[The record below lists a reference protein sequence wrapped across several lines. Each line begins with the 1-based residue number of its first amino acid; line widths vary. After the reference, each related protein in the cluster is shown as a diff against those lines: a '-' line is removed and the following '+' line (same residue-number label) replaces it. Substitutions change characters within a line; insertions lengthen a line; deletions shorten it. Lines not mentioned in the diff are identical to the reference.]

1 MRPSYHA
8 GVKPETS
15 EWIEVADHDIRAS
28 RVMLDEGLFQ
38 QTVFYCQQSIEK
50 LLKAI
55 WTEQQ
60 GVGTHP
66 RVHNLVKLAEGL
78 DLDVPAEHHELLV
91 DLTDQVFP
99 SRYPEPGWRYNREI
113 AEEYYN
119 RTLEL
124 YSWLRRHLT

>member
-1 MRPSYHA
+1 M
-8 GVKPETS
+8 KPETA
-15 EWIEVADHDIRAS
+15 EWLEIAERDLLAARL
-28 RVMLDEGLFQ
+28 MLEKDFYQ

-55 WTEQQ
+55 WTERH

-66 RVHNLVKLAEGL
+66 RVHNLVKLADGLGL
-78 DLDVPAEHHELLV
+78 DIPAKSRDILV

-99 SRYPEPGWRYNREI
+99 SRYPEAGWRYNREV

-119 RTLEL
+119 MTQEL
-124 YSWLRRHLT
+124 FAWLRQLLT